1 MEQIDK
7 AGLEY
12 LVELGKKLSN
22 PTEREY
28 DGRKYISKD
37 LKAMEPPLV
46 TALQISTLG
55 SLIEL
60 CRGKFATLS
69 ADNATKETAFE
80 KFNAAQHVIHVVDE
94 KQVQVITA
102 ISNVWAKREVLITCK
117 LDEQVGFKFSQYL
130 SHEDFIVGVLA
141 NFTSTDDKDYIL
153 RIASSLTTERVVTS
167 DDDGI
172 SQGVGLK
179 AGVSL
184 KTQET
189 LKNRVKLAPYRTF
202 REVAQ
207 PVSEFIFRVKQ
218 DGDQTPRLTLVEADG
233 GAWKL
238 EARDN
243 IARHLSASI
252 PDAVVAN

>member
-1 MEQIDK
+1 MAEVEK
-7 AGLEY
+7 AALEY
-12 LVELGKKLSN
+12 LVETGKKLSE
-22 PTEREY
+22 PIERTY
-28 DGRKYISKD
+28 DGRQYINKE
-37 LKAMEPPLV
+37 LKAMEEPLIA
-46 TALQISTLG
+46 ALKISTLG

-60 CRGKFATLS
+60 CQAKLGPSDEPR
-69 ADNATKETAFE
+69 AFE
-80 KFNAAQHVIHVVDE
+80 DFDPKNQIIHVVDE
-94 KQVQVITA
+94 EHVQVVGG
-102 ISNVWAKREVLITCK
+102 ISNAWGKREILIDCQ
-117 LDEQVGFKFSQYL
+117 LDESIGFKFGQYL

-141 NFTSTDDKDYIL
+141 NFTETEDKAYIL

-238 EARDN
+238 EAREN
-243 IARHLSASI
+243 IARFLSAGI